1 MQQVRSRTSDASSF
15 HIESFG
21 TVTNVPQKIL
31 CVLTKNRSVA
41 LRTLLY
47 LRLCLTII
55 VVCAII
61 MTDL

>member
-1 MQQVRSRTSDASSF
+1 MQQVRSHTSDALSF
-15 HIESFG
+15 HTEPFG
-21 TVTNVPQKIL
+21 TVTNVPWKIL
-31 CVLTKNRSVA
+31 CVLTKNRSDA